1 MASYYNIEVMPSRHT
16 GSPRERRAL
25 AAFINLM
32 RAANTI
38 QTLSNRHLEL
48 HGLTPSQF
56 AVLEALYHVGPL
68 CLSELAQKILRTSG
82 NLTMVVDNLEKS
94 GYVKRVP
101 SAEDRRFIRAEI
113 TDSGRKLIASVFPRH
128 AGQIADLM
136 SRLTPDEQDTLR
148 ELCRKLGTGQ
158 E

>member
-1 MASYYNIEVMPSRHT
+1 MPSRHT
-16 GSPRERRAL
+16 GSARERRAL
-25 AAFINLM
+25 AAFINLQ

-38 QTLSNRHLEL
+38 QSLGMRHLDQ

-94 GYVKRVP
+94 GYVRRVP
-101 SAEDRRFIRAEI
+101 SAEDRRFVRAEI
-113 TDSGRKLIASVFPRH
+113 TDSGRKLIASIFPHH
-128 AGQIADLM
+128 AAQIADLM
-136 SRLTPDEQDTLR
+136 SRLSPDEQDTLR
-148 ELCRKLGTGQ
+148 DLCRKLGTGG

>member
-1 MASYYNIEVMPSRHT
+1 MPSRHT

-25 AAFINLM
+25 GAFINLQ

-38 QTLSNRHLEL
+38 QSLSNQHLDR
-48 HGLTPSQF
+48 HGLTASQF
-56 AVLEALYHVGPL
+56 AVLEALYHLGPL

-94 GYVKRVP
+94 GYVKRIP
-101 SAEDRRFIRAEI
+101 SAEDRRFIRVEI
-113 TDSGRKLIASVFPRH
+113 TDSGRKLIASVFPEH
-128 AGQIADLM
+128 AAQITELM
-136 SRLTPDEQDTLR
+136 SRLSADEQDRLR
-148 ELCRKLGTGQ
+148 DLCRKLGTGQ

>member
-1 MASYYNIEVMPSRHT
+1 MPSRHQ
-16 GSPRERRAL
+16 GSTRERRAL
-25 AAFINLM
+25 AAFINLQ

-38 QTLSNRHLEL
+38 QSLAMKHLDQ
-48 HGLTPSQF
+48 HRLTPSQF

-101 SAEDRRFIRAEI
+101 SAEDRRYIRAEI
-113 TDSGRKLIASVFPRH
+113 TDSGRKLIAAIFPHH
-128 AGQIADLM
+128 AAQIADLM
-136 SRLTPDEQDTLR
+136 SRLTADEQETLR
-148 ELCRKLGTGQ
+148 ELCRKLGTG
-158 E
+158 EAM